1 MCTDRWQW
9 RPVPLRCRE
18 KLTAASTPHAWW
30 STLKTSVF
38 GVSSSVPPLISPG
51 GSLVGHPRE
60 KAELFNEHFDSKQ
73 CRDSV
78 NLPPTCHRDPKLKS
92 FAFRSR
98 QVYRLLLDLDSH
110 GGTDP
115 LGFFPLFFKKLATT
129 LAPKLSVVFRRLL
142 KEGCFPRSWRC
153 ANVVPISK
161 GPLSALVKDYRPISI
176 TPVLSKIYE
185 KLIAGR
191 LAVFFER
198 EGILPDRQYAYRKG
212 RGTCDA
218 LLDICSISQ
227 AALDRGEEVRLVQ
240 IDFSAAFDRVSHLG
254 LLYKLQEVGVD
265 GSLFNVIREFL
276 TDRKQRVVV
285 DGVSSGDI
293 DIVSGVPQGS
303 VLGPLL
309 FLLYTSELSYIL
321 ENTLIGYADDSTLIV
336 TVPNPGHRLTISAS
350 LDRDLVRIANWCRS
364 WGMKVNPSKTKSMV
378 ISRSRTIAPAFPNLE
393 LEGVLIDNV
402 FELRVL
408 GVILD
413 HKLIFESHLR
423 SVAASASQKLGIL
436 RKTYKVFSDPALIIK
451 CFWSFLLPV
460 LEYCSPVWSS
470 AAACH
475 LQLLDRVVRL
485 ANELCAGHIECDLE
499 HRRLVAS
506 ICMFYKLRD
515 DCAHPLNSLLPN
527 RRAPIRVTRLALSN
541 HPWVVDPPQCRT
553 VQFSRTFVPRF
564 SELWNSLDASIFAGM
579 KLDSF
584 KSGVN
589 RLLLN
594 E

>member
-1 MCTDRWQW
+1 
-9 RPVPLRCRE
+9 
-18 KLTAASTPHAWW
+18 
-30 STLKTSVF
+30 
-38 GVSSSVPPLISPG
+38 
-51 GSLVGHPRE
+51 
-60 KAELFNEHFDSKQ
+60 
-73 CRDSV
+73 
-78 NLPPTCHRDPKLKS
+78 
-92 FAFRSR
+92 
-98 QVYRLLLDLDSH
+98 
-110 GGTDP
+110 
-115 LGFFPLFFKKLATT
+115 
-129 LAPKLSVVFRRLL
+129 
-142 KEGCFPRSWRC
+142 
-153 ANVVPISK
+153 
-161 GPLSALVKDYRPISI
+161 
-176 TPVLSKIYE
+176 
-185 KLIAGR
+185 
-191 LAVFFER
+191 
-198 EGILPDRQYAYRKG
+198 
-212 RGTCDA
+212 
-218 LLDICSISQ
+218 
-227 AALDRGEEVRLVQ
+227 
-240 IDFSAAFDRVSHLG
+240 
-254 LLYKLQEVGVD
+254 
-265 GSLFNVIREFL
+265 
-276 TDRKQRVVV
+276 
-285 DGVSSGDI
+285 
-293 DIVSGVPQGS
+293 
-303 VLGPLL
+303 
-309 FLLYTSELSYIL
+309 
-321 ENTLIGYADDSTLIV
+321 
-336 TVPNPGHRLTISAS
+336 
-350 LDRDLVRIANWCRS
+350 
-364 WGMKVNPSKTKSMV
+364 MV
-378 ISRSRTIAPAFPNLE
+378 ISRSRTVAPAFPNLE